1 MSGFA
6 GKHVPVMLSE
16 VIAALAPKD
25 GALYID
31 GTFGGGGYALAIVE
45 AADC

>member
-1 MSGFA
+1 MMGSQLS

-25 GALYID
+25 GAHYID
-31 GTFGGGGYALAIVE
+31 GTFGGGGYAEAIL
-45 AADC
+45 